1 VGSTN
6 PSRHMTVYSWV
17 QLCSCCVKDLGV
29 LGTTE
34 VQNVHVAGDTQ
45 KVLDLGPPSTTWFAS
60 SRKMSTL

>member
-34 VQNVHVAGDTQ
+34 VQNVHVAGDT
-45 KVLDLGPPSTTWFAS
+45 
-60 SRKMSTL
+60 